1 MNKKDY
7 LFGIFLVFVGILFVL
22 LNFHVI
28 TMEWLLLILSVGTLI
43 VYLMKRSVEYLVFG
57 IMLLGISLVLILDN
71 YVFVGIDVEN
81 FIFLTIL
88 GITSLIIY
96 GKEKNK
102 PLLIIG
108 TISISFGLYN
118 LISEIAMKDIRWL
131 LYLLFGIS
139 FYIIY
144 LIGYRNSDSNW
155 PKYVGSSM
163 IIISLLFFLS
173 SQTMLNIK
181 LWRFKLYVL
190 PVLLIAVGI
199 KIIYDRIKIKT

>member
-181 LWRFKLYVL
+181 LWRFILYVL

-199 KIIYDRIKIKT
+199 KIIYDRIKIKA

>member
-181 LWRFKLYVL
+181 LWRFILYVL

>member
-1 MNKKDY
+1 MKKDY
-7 LFGIFLVFVGILFVL
+7 PFGIFLIFVGLLFVL

-118 LISEIAMKDIRWL
+118 LISEIAMKDVRWL

-163 IIISLLFFLS
+163 IIISLLFFLL
-173 SQTMLNIK
+173 SQAMLNIK
-181 LWRFKLYVL
+181 LWRFIFYVL

-199 KIIYDRIKIKT
+199 KIIYDRFR

>member
-1 MNKKDY
+1 MKKDY

-118 LISEIAMKDIRWL
+118 LISEIAMKDVRWL

-173 SQTMLNIK
+173 SQAMLNIK
-181 LWRFKLYVL
+181 LWRFIFYVL
-190 PVLLIAVGI
+190 PVLL
-199 KIIYDRIKIKT
+199 R

>member
-1 MNKKDY
+1 MKKDY
-7 LFGIFLVFVGILFVL
+7 PFGIFLIFVGLLFVL

-118 LISEIAMKDIRWL
+118 LISEIAMKDVRWL

-173 SQTMLNIK
+173 SQAMLNIK
-181 LWRFKLYVL
+181 LWRFIFYVL

-199 KIIYDRIKIKT
+199 KIIYDRIKIKA